1 MIDFFEQLWKLD
13 RNRLTPG
20 VDYCLDLQRRAK
32 KGTDNARDPLF
43 SRVDPTVFKKPTY
56 KGMNVLIL

>member
-1 MIDFFEQLWKLD
+1 MLDFFEQLWKLD

-56 KGMNVLIL
+56 KGMNALIL